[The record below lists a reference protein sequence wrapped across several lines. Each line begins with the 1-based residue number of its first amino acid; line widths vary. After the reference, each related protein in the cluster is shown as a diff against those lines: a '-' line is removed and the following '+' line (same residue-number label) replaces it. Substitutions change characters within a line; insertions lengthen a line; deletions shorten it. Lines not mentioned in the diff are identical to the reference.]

1 MSSEK
6 NLQGDGGINNFEFS
20 QENDKNNYEVSEEI
34 LKLIP
39 LQSADGNPKK

>member
-6 NLQGDGGINNFEFS
+6 NLQGDGGKNNFKIS
-20 QENDKNNYEVSEEI
+20 QENDKNNFEVGEEI
-34 LKLIP
+34 FKIIP